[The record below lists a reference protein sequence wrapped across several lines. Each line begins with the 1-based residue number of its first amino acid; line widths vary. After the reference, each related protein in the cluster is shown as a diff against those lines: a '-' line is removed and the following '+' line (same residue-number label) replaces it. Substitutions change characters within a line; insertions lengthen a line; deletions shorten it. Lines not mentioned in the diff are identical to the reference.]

1 MNEETTKGVKNNAAF
16 HLVLGG
22 LAGFVLALGVTGYH
36 QEHRGFDK
44 KEGYQKHMYQ
54 NEEAQEESPE
64 AMSMS
69 GMTDALKGKTGD
81 EFDKAFITLMIE
93 HHQGAVDMASVV
105 LKSAQHQELKTLAQA
120 IIVAQT
126 KEITQMKEWQA
137 AWGYQTDSMGTDD
150 SRSMMMEHE

>member
-1 MNEETTKGVKNNAAF
+1 MNEQTTKEVKNNAAF

-22 LAGFVLALGVTGYH
+22 LAGFILALGVTGYH
-36 QEHRGFDK
+36 QQHGAFDK

-54 NEEAQEESPE
+54 KEEAQKETPESL
-64 AMSMS
+64 SMS

-81 EFDKAFITLMIE
+81 EFDKAFLTLMIE
-93 HHQGAVDMASVV
+93 HHQGAVDMANEV
-105 LKSAQHQELKTLAQA
+105 LKSAKHQELKTLAQA

-137 AWGYQTDSMGTDD
+137 AWGYQASPMGMDG
-150 SRSMMMEHE
+150 SRGMMMHE